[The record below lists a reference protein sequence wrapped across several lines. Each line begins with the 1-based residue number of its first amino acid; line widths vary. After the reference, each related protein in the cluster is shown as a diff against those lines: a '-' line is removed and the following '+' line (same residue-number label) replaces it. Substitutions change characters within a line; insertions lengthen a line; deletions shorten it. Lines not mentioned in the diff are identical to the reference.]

1 MHMANKKIRL
11 GVNIDH
17 IAFIKTSR
25 DTLYPNLLDAVRIS
39 EDAGADLITIHLRED
54 RRHIQDK
61 DATDIRQYAKVLN
74 FEMANTDEM
83 IKFAMELKPDYCCI
97 VPEKREEKTTEGG
110 LNLTSYS
117 NTQLKERELT
127 ISNFKM
133 NNIKTS
139 LFIDPNHESINIAAD
154 VGAELVELHTGKYA
168 NLFNTIDEF
177 EALEE
182 VSSASNYAH
191 SKNLLVNA
199 GHGLNYENL
208 SEICKL
214 DHVNEINIGHAIISQ
229 AVFTG
234 LSDAIK
240 KIISIM
246 NKND

>member
-1 MHMANKKIRL
+1 MYMANRKIRL

-25 DTLYPNLLDAVRIS
+25 ETLYPNLLDAVRIS

-83 IKFAMELKPDYCCI
+83 IRFAMELKPDYCCI

-117 NTQLKERELT
+117 DTQLKKLELT
-127 ISNFKM
+127 ISNFKI

-139 LFIDPNHESINIAAD
+139 LFIDPSHESINIATD

-182 VSSASNYAH
+182 VSSASKYAH
-191 SKNLLVNA
+191 AKNLLVNA

-214 DHVNEINIGHAIISQ
+214 DHINEINIGHAVISQ

-240 KIISIM
+240 KIISII

>member
-1 MHMANKKIRL
+1 MCIR
-11 GVNIDH
+11 DS
-17 IAFIKTSR
+17 IAT
-25 DTLYPNLLDAVRIS
+25 
-39 EDAGADLITIHLRED
+39 
-54 RRHIQDK
+54 
-61 DATDIRQYAKVLN
+61 
-74 FEMANTDEM
+74 
-83 IKFAMELKPDYCCI
+83 
-97 VPEKREEKTTEGG
+97 
-110 LNLTSYS
+110 
-117 NTQLKERELT
+117 
-127 ISNFKM
+127 
-133 NNIKTS
+133 
-139 LFIDPNHESINIAAD
+139 D

-182 VSSASNYAH
+182 VSSASKYAH
-191 SKNLLVNA
+191 TKKLLVNA

-214 DHVNEINIGHAIISQ
+214 DHINEINIGHAIVSQ